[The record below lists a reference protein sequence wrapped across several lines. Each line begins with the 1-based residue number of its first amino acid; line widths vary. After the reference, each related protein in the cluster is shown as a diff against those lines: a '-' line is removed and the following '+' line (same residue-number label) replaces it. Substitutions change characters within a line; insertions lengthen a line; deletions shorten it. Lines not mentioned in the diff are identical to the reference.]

1 VEGYTLTQRPL
12 AAKRGP
18 SRLLRLATDERLV
31 TLTRR
36 GDQAAFEVLVARYQA
51 RLLTFCRHILRSRED
66 AEDIL
71 QDVFAAAFNALL
83 ADEREINVRPWL
95 YRIARNR
102 CLNHM
107 RRRSAIGVD
116 SMDIHFADMG
126 ISTGEKVFKREE
138 FRTLVEDIGR
148 LPETQR
154 TALLL
159 REMDGLSYEQV
170 AHAME
175 TTVPGVKSLLVRARI
190 GLAEAAEARKLSC
203 VDVRV
208 ELGAVAEGIASLTQ
222 PVRHHL
228 KDCERCRDF
237 RTHLRANNRALAALA
252 PFGPLLLLKKL
263 LVTKLG
269 AGAGAGGAGGAARR
283 GGGGGPTAGGG
294 AVAAATAGGT
304 ASIAGAGTAGAF
316 TATAVATKAIAG
328 IAAAALLTVG
338 AVASDHSHPVS
349 LARPQA
355 AAAAPAHAT
364 VSRSGSLH
372 ARRLAHMPKV
382 AVASIAAPATMTM
395 PTVAPNA
402 TPLVAATVP
411 ATVPATAPATPT
423 TEEVTT
429 TTVFPGST
437 ATGPSGVTV
446 GGVTGT
452 SGSTA
457 TTGASGTTAG
467 ATGASGTTATS
478 GTTGTSGTTTGA
490 SGASGATGNF

>member
-1 VEGYTLTQRPL
+1 MEGYTLTQRPV

-36 GDQAAFEVLVARYQA
+36 GEQAAFEVLVARYQA

-138 FRTLVEDIGR
+138 FRVLVEDIGR

-170 AHAME
+170 ANAME

-203 VDVRV
+203 ADVRV

-237 RTHLRANNRALAALA
+237 RAHLRANNRALAALA

-269 AGAGAGGAGGAARR
+269 AGAGGAGA
-283 GGGGGPTAGGG
+283 TAGGG
-294 AVAAATAGGT
+294 AAAAVAAGGS

-338 AVASDHSHPVS
+338 AVSSDHAHPLR
-349 LARPQA
+349 LARPQVA
-355 AAAAPAHAT
+355 ASAPAQAT
-364 VSRSGSLH
+364 ASRSGSLH
-372 ARRLAHMPKV
+372 AGRVAHTPKV
-382 AVASIAAPATMTM
+382 AVASIAAPVAMTM
-395 PTVAPNA
+395 PTVAPNSS
-402 TPLVAATVP
+402 TPAVAPVSVP
-411 ATVPATAPATPT
+411 ATPTPVTPT

-452 SGSTA
+452 SGATA
-457 TTGASGTTAG
+457 TTGA
-467 ATGASGTTATS
+467 
-478 GTTGTSGTTTGA
+478 SGTTTGA
-490 SGASGATGNF
+490 SGASGTTGTTGTSGTSGTTGTTGTTTGATGASGATGSF

>member
-269 AGAGAGGAGGAARR
+269 AGAGAGAPGA
-283 GGGGGPTAGGG
+283 TAGGG

>member
-269 AGAGAGGAGGAARR
+269 AGAGAGGAG
-283 GGGGGPTAGGG
+283 
-294 AVAAATAGGT
+294 
-304 ASIAGAGTAGAF
+304 AGTAGAF

>member
-269 AGAGAGGAGGAARR
+269 AGAGA
-283 GGGGGPTAGGG
+283 
-294 AVAAATAGGT
+294 VAAATAGGT

>member
-1 VEGYTLTQRPL
+1 MEGYTLTQRPL

-269 AGAGAGGAGGAARR
+269 AGAGAG
-283 GGGGGPTAGGG
+283 
-294 AVAAATAGGT
+294 VAAATAGGT